1 MEPFYL
7 QYIIVHVYKNFEGK
21 QRRGR
26 GDSVLAVGDSEHEG
40 AGAVGARAGTR
51 GGERVAGGRRARD
64 AGREGRAPAAVRDM
78 MT

>member
-7 QYIIVHVYKNFEGK
+7 QYIIVHVYKKFEGK

-40 AGAVGARAGTR
+40 AGAVGGRARGAASAWRAGR
-51 GGERVAGGRRARD
+51 GRVMPGGRGERRRRC
-64 AGREGRAPAAVRDM
+64 VI
-78 MT
+78 

>member
-7 QYIIVHVYKNFEGK
+7 QYIIVHVYKKYEGK
-21 QRRGR
+21 RWRGR

-40 AGAVGARAGTR
+40 AGAVGAR
-51 GGERVAGGRRARD
+51 GGERVARGRRARD